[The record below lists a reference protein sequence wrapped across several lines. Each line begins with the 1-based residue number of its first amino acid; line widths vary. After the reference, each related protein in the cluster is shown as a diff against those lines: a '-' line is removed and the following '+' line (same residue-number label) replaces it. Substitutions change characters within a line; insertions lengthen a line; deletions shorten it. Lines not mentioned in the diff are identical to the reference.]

1 MWTISS
7 PPVVFQS
14 IYHIRWARSSK
25 PLPSL
30 LSAWWAVVMWYHRI
44 QFLPFLLP
52 LQLFARTS
60 SSKLWLK
67 RQRRDPFVRNARIN
81 SYRCRSAFKL
91 LQINDLV
98 PGGLIRPGDIVV
110 DCGAAPGSWTQVAVK
125 LSFAATS
132 TAGGSASSFTHSRP
146 RGTVISLDLQQFEP
160 VDGAVCLGGIDIRK
174 TAEVAAL
181 IQRHVC
187 LSRGTATFGGVDV
200 VLSDIAPIASGLP
213 DLDHPALIALAESVL
228 KLSLHVSRP
237 GASLL
242 LKLWNCDEV
251 KDFVKLLERFYPG
264 SSHEHTKR
272 RQNYACRIL
281 KPPASRSD
289 SAELYLFARGLSFAD
304 RENY

>member
-1 MWTISS
+1 MS
-7 PPVVFQS
+7 
-14 IYHIRWARSSK
+14 
-25 PLPSL
+25 
-30 LSAWWAVVMWYHRI
+30 
-44 QFLPFLLP
+44 
-52 LQLFARTS
+52 
-60 SSKLWLK
+60 LWLK

-228 KLSLHVSRP
+228 KGLQLSQARQDLPGCRVPSLSLHVSRP

-242 LKLWNCDEV
+242 LKLWNCAEV